1 MVLNGSAGIG
11 GGEAVSD
18 GNQEQAIPEGFI
30 SNLLEWVKINSDS
43 ILPVEVKITKQPIAL
58 SDRAQLVR
66 IPIAIDGTVLVNKLH
81 PEFEGYLV
89 VGLEES
95 SKFLASIP
103 LENTNF
109 IETVAGRYIEEMA
122 LNGDI
127 VENPF
132 LKKAE

>member
-1 MVLNGSAGIG
+1 M
-11 GGEAVSD
+11 
-18 GNQEQAIPEGFI
+18 
-30 SNLLEWVKINSDS
+30 
-43 ILPVEVKITKQPIAL
+43 
-58 SDRAQLVR
+58 
-66 IPIAIDGTVLVNKLH
+66 
-81 PEFEGYLV
+81 
-89 VGLEES
+89 EES